1 MGKRVSYTK
10 IDQSFIDSMTVR
22 DVNGFSSEDDEWVQN
37 LIHIMEKVLGM
48 KQRVTYTYDFDLFK
62 RYGNPT
68 FKVGRGDW
76 GGCSPDEGFVWINAR
91 KHKTSAKQELANTII
106 HELLHI
112 KHPNWKEKRIV
123 SEANKYVHTTEEN

>member
-37 LIHIMEKVLGM
+37 LIHIMEKVLGL
-48 KQRVTYTYDFDLFK
+48 KQRVTYTYDFDLFRK
-62 RYGNPT
+62 YGHPA

-76 GGCSPDEGFVWINAR
+76 GGCSPDDAFVWINAR
-91 KHKTSAKQELANTII
+91 KHKMSAKQELANTII

-112 KHPNWKEKRIV
+112 KNPKREEKWIV
-123 SEANKYVHTTEEN
+123 KEANKYVHTSEGD